1 MLRRRFLHA
10 ATLAAIPLAPR
21 AAAGQFTGRIRK
33 SLKWGMVTGA
43 KGQPLETAFRR
54 LRECGFE
61 GVEPSLSHVTD
72 EAAWIAASRASGP
85 AAPAAQRASGSPEP
99 QLSGCR
105 CCQGKHW
112 AEWN

>member
-43 KGQPLETAFRR
+43 KSQPLETAFRR
-54 LRECGFE
+54 LRECGLRRHAT
-61 GVEPSLSHVTD
+61 V
-72 EAAWIAASRASGP
+72 R
-85 AAPAAQRASGSPEP
+85 R
-99 QLSGCR
+99 R
-105 CCQGKHW
+105 RR
-112 AEWN
+112 